1 MVTQI
6 HLAPEVSKAEVRL
19 VACEHDSSVEVF
31 YTEFLHEILTT
42 RDARRDERTMEI
54 TIVLT
59 EAQAAAMGKLD
70 LLNEGDAEKLAHGA
84 FSSALRSKF
93 KYMAEKAKKDA
104 ASAYEMMER
113 IGVVMNAEKGAV
125 INRHAAEI
133 AEIMREL

>member
-1 MVTQI
+1 
-6 HLAPEVSKAEVRL
+6 
-19 VACEHDSSVEVF
+19 
-31 YTEFLHEILTT
+31 
-42 RDARRDERTMEI
+42 MEI

-59 EAQAAAMGKLD
+59 DAQAAAMQKLD

-84 FSSALRSKF
+84 FSSVLRSKF

-104 ASAYEMMER
+104 SAAYEMMER

>member
-1 MVTQI
+1 M
-6 HLAPEVSKAEVRL
+6 
-19 VACEHDSSVEVF
+19 
-31 YTEFLHEILTT
+31 
-42 RDARRDERTMEI
+42 TMEI

-59 EAQAAAMGKLD
+59 EAQAAAMQKLD
-70 LLNEGDAEKLAHGA
+70 LLHEGDAEKLAHGA
-84 FSSALRSKF
+84 FSSVLRSKF